1 MPNNARTTVVL
12 VHGLWLP
19 SWTMAWLARRLRQAG
34 FATATFPYPTVS
46 RSLAENAAALAA
58 FVRPYAARGPL
69 HYVGYSLGGVVL
81 RALCA
86 AHPFGAATR
95 VVTLG
100 SPHQGSAA
108 ARSLARFAIGR
119 RMLGRSIADVCAD
132 VPATWAPAPGAWG
145 TIAGS
150 LELGLG
156 RAIAHLPT
164 PNDGTVAEPE
174 ARLPWAADHI
184 VLPVT
189 HLGLLVSPAV
199 AAHTVRFLQ
208 CGRFT

>member
-1 MPNNARTTVVL
+1 MPDSARPTVVL

-19 SWTMAWLARRLRQAG
+19 SWTMAWLAHRLRQAG

-58 FVRPYAARGPL
+58 FVSPYAARGPV

-86 AHPFGAATR
+86 AHPFPADTR

-108 ARSLARFAIGR
+108 ARRLGCAGIGR
-119 RMLGRSIADVCAD
+119 RLLGRSIGDICAGL
-132 VPATWAPAPGAWG
+132 PATWPPASGTWA

-150 LELGLG
+150 LEVGLG
-156 RAIAHLPT
+156 RAIARLDT
-164 PNDGTVAEPE
+164 PNDGTVAESE
-174 ARLPWAADHI
+174 ARLPWAADH
-184 VLPVT
+184 VLLSVT
-189 HLGLLVSPAV
+189 HLGMLVSPGV
-199 AAHTVRFLQ
+199 AAHTIRFLRH
-208 CGRFT
+208 GRFG

>member
-1 MPNNARTTVVL
+1 MPQAHATVVL

-19 SWTMAWLARRLRQAG
+19 SWTMAFLAYRLRRAG
-34 FATATFPYPTVS
+34 FATAIFPYPTVK

-58 FVRPYAARGPL
+58 FVRPYTAHGPV

-86 AHPFGAATR
+86 AHPFSCHTR

-108 ARSLARFAIGR
+108 ARSLARFALGR
-119 RMLGRSIADVCAD
+119 RMLGRSIGDVCAHL
-132 VPATWAPAPGAWG
+132 PAGWPPAVGAWG

-150 LELGLG
+150 LEVGLG
-156 RAIAHLPT
+156 RAIARLDT
-164 PNDGTVAEPE
+164 PNDGTVAASE
-174 ARLPWAADHI
+174 ARLPWAVDH
-184 VLPVT
+184 VVVPVT
-189 HLGLLVSPAV
+189 HLGMLVSPTV
-199 AAHTVRFLQ
+199 AAQVIRFLQ
-208 CGRFT
+208 QGRFA